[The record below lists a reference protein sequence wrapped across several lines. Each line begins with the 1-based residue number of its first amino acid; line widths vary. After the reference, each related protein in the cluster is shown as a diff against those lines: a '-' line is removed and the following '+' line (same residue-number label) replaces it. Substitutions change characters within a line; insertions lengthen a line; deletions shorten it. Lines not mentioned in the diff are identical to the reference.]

1 MEKKGSS
8 LKRIVTVFLLVAA
21 LVTAA
26 FYYVRYQNTYPSTD
40 DAYVHGQILYIS
52 PQVTGQ
58 IKSVKIN
65 DYQYVEK
72 GQLIAEIDPALY
84 QAKLDEATAAYQKVF
99 ASNNA
104 IGDAITA
111 ATAQMKAAEANLVDV
126 QDKYKREMNLVKK
139 GVLTK
144 QTGDD
149 AKAALT
155 VAKNKLDAAR
165 ANISQLIEKQG
176 ANGIKSPA
184 VKEAAAVLAQAAIN
198 LSYTQIVAPVS
209 GQVGKV
215 SIQNGTVVTAG
226 QSLFPLVQAD
236 SFWVQANYKG
246 KDVGKLKPGMS
257 ASIRLIMYPDMQFIG
272 EVVAISPASGS
283 SFSLL
288 PPENATGNWV
298 QVPQRFPVRIRLL
311 GVKNKKTKSLQSLS
325 QFKGL
330 RVGANGS
337 VTIDTRQFF
346 HPKKKKDKA
355 AKKDNAVKKEEKK
368 KISASSGAE

>member
-1 MEKKGSS
+1 MEKQGSS
-8 LKRIVTVFLLVAA
+8 LKRIITVLLFVAA
-21 LVTAA
+21 LITAA
-26 FYYVRYQNTYPSTD
+26 FYYVRYQNIYPSTD
-40 DAYVHGQILYIS
+40 DAYVHGQILYIAS
-52 PQVTGQ
+52 QVSGQ
-58 IKSVKIN
+58 IDSVKIT
-65 DYQYVEK
+65 DYQYVNK

-84 QAKLDEATAAYQKVF
+84 QAKLDEATAAYQKVSS
-99 ASNNA
+99 ANNA

-111 ATAQMKAAEANLVDV
+111 ATAEMKAAEANLADV
-126 QDKYKREMNLVKK
+126 QEKYKREMNLVKK

-149 AKAALT
+149 VKAALN

-176 ANGIKSPA
+176 ASGDEAPA

-215 SIQNGTVVTAG
+215 SIQNGTVVMAG
-226 QSLFPLVQAD
+226 QALFPLVQSD

-246 KDVGKLKPGMS
+246 KDVGKIKPGMK
-257 ASIRLIMYPDMQFIG
+257 ANIQLIMYPNMQLKG
-272 EVVAISPASGS
+272 EVAAISPASGS

-311 GVKNKKTKSLQSLS
+311 GVKNKKTKSLQSLDE
-325 QFKGL
+325 FKEL
-330 RVGANGS
+330 RVGSNAS

-346 HPKKKKDKA
+346 HAKKKANKE
-355 AKKDNAVKKEEKK
+355 VKKEEKK
-368 KISASSGAE
+368 KMSASSGAD